1 VSQKEEQVM
10 RVVCKTATI
19 DRHTGE
25 LKNEEITSY
34 KEVDEDEYYRPL
46 VEMYGDRILAEMR
59 KEVK

>member
-1 VSQKEEQVM
+1 M